1 MITCRRL
8 SGLSRSDSLNRS
20 GLIIILFLFT
30 ASVQPLYAGRML
42 SADVLN
48 SKGMSELKAGNNY
61 AAAEYFR
68 KAITAD
74 PSKKN
79 YYNNLAAAYMRMH
92 DYYNAE
98 QQLYLA
104 ISLDP
109 GYTKALSN
117 MSVVLFRTGRY
128 REAYEYYLRA
138 KKTDPAYTAERFEK
152 KRVLAG
158 IKEQSR
164 MHPDDENLKRI
175 ILYMES
181 GND

>member
-1 MITCRRL
+1 
-8 SGLSRSDSLNRS
+8 
-20 GLIIILFLFT
+20 
-30 ASVQPLYAGRML
+30 
-42 SADVLN
+42 
-48 SKGMSELKAGNNY
+48 
-61 AAAEYFR
+61 
-68 KAITAD
+68 
-74 PSKKN
+74 
-79 YYNNLAAAYMRMH
+79 
-92 DYYNAE
+92 
-98 QQLYLA
+98 
-104 ISLDP
+104 
-109 GYTKALSN
+109 